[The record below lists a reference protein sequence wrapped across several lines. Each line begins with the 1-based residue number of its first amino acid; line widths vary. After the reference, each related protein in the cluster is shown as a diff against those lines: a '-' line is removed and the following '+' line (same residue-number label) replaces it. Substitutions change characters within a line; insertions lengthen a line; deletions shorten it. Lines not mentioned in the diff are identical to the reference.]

1 MLPDYFLVLVRHDVV
16 IYLALV
22 RLRKHYDTHLEL
34 DCRVLDSMSAMDTDE
49 ASVVLSSNTA
59 SGLSVS
65 L

>member
-1 MLPDYFLVLVRHDVV
+1 MLQTYFLVKMMY
-16 IYLALV
+16 IIMSAW
-22 RLRKHYDTHLEL
+22 LRKLYATHFEL
-34 DCRVLDSMSAMDTDE
+34 DHRRASDMSAMDTDE